1 MRTSDSPGALI
12 RDVRARCGLSQR
24 ELAERA
30 GTSQSVVGRIEAG
43 LSSPSVGTL
52 ERLLDAAGY
61 ELRMEI
67 SPKPVRDPV
76 VEAYKPGVD
85 QTLLIENLGKTPRE
99 RMETL
104 MAMQQFADE
113 VRRAGVEARRRVAES
128 GPGYRND
135 GEAE

>member
-1 MRTSDSPGALI
+1 MRDSDSPGAMI

-52 ERLLDAAGY
+52 ERLLAAAGY

-76 VEAYKPGVD
+76 VEAFKPGVD

-104 MAMQQFADE
+104 MAMQQFAEE
-113 VRRAGVEARRRVAES
+113 VREAGVEARRRVAES
-128 GPGYRND
+128 GPGYRNGGD
-135 GEAE
+135 AG